1 MYDKYLYELLFIK
14 LFNKSLY
21 DILYYEILGYYV

>member
-1 MYDKYLYELLFIK
+1 MYDKYKYDLLFIK

-21 DILYYEILGYYV
+21 DVLYYKILGYYV